1 MRSFPPLS
9 AVAAAALLVAPATAA
24 EIREHPRAVLELFT
38 SQGCS
43 SCPKADLKFQD
54 LGKQADLITLAYHV
68 DYWDY
73 IGWTDTFGRKENSDL
88 QRAYAESWKSSR
100 IYTPQMIV
108 NGQKAM
114 PALGGMFS
122 DQQVADV
129 VNYIR
134 THFGNNYKDKVTPA
148 DVKATRP

>member
-1 MRSFPPLS
+1 MKS
-9 AVAAAALLVAPATAA
+9 AFVVMGSALLLGLSVSSGAYAQGAGA
-24 EIREHPRAVLELFT
+24 GGGRGGFT
-38 SQGCS
+38 EQGGEAIFKNVCQGCHMPDAKGAVGAGMYPALAKN
-43 SCPKADLKFQD
+43 PKLEVA
-54 LGKQADLITLAYHV
+54 GYPV
-68 DYWDY
+68 
-73 IGWTDTFGRKENSDL
+73 SV
-88 QRAYAESWKSSR
+88 
-100 IYTPQMIV
+100 IV

>member
-1 MRSFPPLS
+1 MKS
-9 AVAAAALLVAPATAA
+9 AFVVMGSALLLGLSVSTGAFAQGAGA
-24 EIREHPRAVLELFT
+24 GGGRGGFT
-38 SQGCS
+38 EQGGEAIFKNVCQGCHMPDAKGAVGAGMYPALAKN
-43 SCPKADLKFQD
+43 PKLEVA
-54 LGKQADLITLAYHV
+54 GYPV
-68 DYWDY
+68 
-73 IGWTDTFGRKENSDL
+73 SV
-88 QRAYAESWKSSR
+88 
-100 IYTPQMIV
+100 IV
-108 NGQKAM
+108 YGQKAM